1 MASRTKAAQPAPPG
15 TRSGAAKAVEPKGAP
30 RVAAEPAEAE
40 PKAVEREDA
49 GSHAAH
55 IERTRGTILHDRQHE
70 VRAVQAPRNPL
81 RAGTRLERIPEPCT
95 VVIFGATG
103 DLSHRK
109 ILPALYNLRRA
120 GLLPPETSILGFARR
135 PVTDEQYRRD
145 MQEAVRLFS
154 RNPVEAA
161 LWDDFAGGIHY
172 QQGDFANGAS
182 YHDLAERL
190 EQIDAARGTR
200 GNILFYLA
208 TPPSAYREIVANLG
222 RARLAARS
230 MGWSRIVVEKPFGH
244 DLDTARELNDALIEV
259 FEESQVYRIDHYLGK
274 DTVRNLMVFRFGNGI
289 FEPLWN
295 RRYVDHVQITV
306 GEDLGVEGRGAFYE
320 EAGCSRDILQNHML
334 QLLCLVAMEPP
345 IAFEADALRDEKVRV
360 LRAID
365 DEWTD
370 GRVRSSVVRGQ
381 YIAGWSADKK
391 VPGYRE
397 EPETDPK
404 STVETFVALQVE
416 IQNWRWADVP
426 FYLRTG
432 KRLPRRATEIAIQ
445 FKQPPLRLFRES
457 VSDPEPN
464 LLAMRIQPD
473 EGILLRFAAKVPELG
488 LDVRSVNMDFTYGSS
503 FIQDAPEAY
512 ETLILDAMLGD
523 ASLFTRA
530 DEVEAAWSIVTP
542 LNVAWHEWDRTHPGP
557 PAKVKPDSRELQ
569 GAELQFYEAG
579 TWGPVAA
586 ERLIERS
593 GRKWRRL

>member
-1 MASRTKAAQPAPPG
+1 MATKPKDEAPTVKPKDAASTVKPKAAPVTKPE
-15 TRSGAAKAVEPKGAP
+15 TET
-30 RVAAEPAEAE
+30 E
-40 PKAVEREDA
+40 
-49 GSHAAH
+49 HHAH

-70 VRAVQAPRNPL
+70 AHEKQVPVNPL
-81 RAGTRLERIPEPCT
+81 RAGTRLERIPEPCM

-103 DLSHRK
+103 DLAHRK

-120 GLLPPETSILGFARR
+120 GLLPQEAGVLGFSRR
-135 PVTDEQYRRD
+135 PLTDEQYRRD
-145 MQEAVRLFS
+145 MHEAVKKFS
-154 RNPVEAA
+154 RNPVETA
-161 LWDDFAGGIHY
+161 LWEDFAEGIHY
-172 QQGDFANGAS
+172 QQGDFADSAS
-182 YHDLAERL
+182 YHSLAERL

-200 GNILFYLA
+200 GNVLFYLA
-208 TPPSAYREIVANLG
+208 TPPSAYPEIVANLG
-222 RARLAARS
+222 QAKLDTGAT
-230 MGWSRIVVEKPFGH
+230 GWSRIVVEKPFGH
-244 DLDTARELNDALIEV
+244 DLESARALNDSLIEV

-306 GEDLGVEGRGAFYE
+306 AEDLGVEGRGAFYE
-320 EAGCSRDILQNHML
+320 EAGASRDILQNHML

-365 DEWTD
+365 DEWTEA
-370 GRVRSSVVRGQ
+370 RARSAVVRGQ
-381 YIAGWSADKK
+381 YTAGWSADKK

-397 EPETDPK
+397 EAEVDPK
-404 STVETFVALQVE
+404 SAVETFVALQVE

-530 DEVEAAWSIVTP
+530 DEVEAAWSIVAP
-542 LNVAWHEWDRTHPGP
+542 LNDIWREWDRAHPDV
-557 PAKVKPDSRELQ
+557 PAVPKPNIKEQQ
-569 GAELQFYEAG
+569 GAELHFYEAG
-579 TWGPVAA
+579 TWGPAAA

>member
-1 MASRTKAAQPAPPG
+1 MATKPKDEAPTVKPKDAASTVKPKAAPVTKPE
-15 TRSGAAKAVEPKGAP
+15 TET
-30 RVAAEPAEAE
+30 E
-40 PKAVEREDA
+40 
-49 GSHAAH
+49 HHAH

-70 VRAVQAPRNPL
+70 AHEKQVPVNPL
-81 RAGTRLERIPEPCT
+81 RAGTRLERIPEPCM

-103 DLSHRK
+103 DLAHRK

-120 GLLPPETSILGFARR
+120 GLLPQEAGVLGFSRR
-135 PVTDEQYRRD
+135 PLTDEQYRRD
-145 MQEAVRLFS
+145 MHEAVKKFS
-154 RNPVEAA
+154 RNPVETA
-161 LWDDFAGGIHY
+161 LWEDFAEGIHY
-172 QQGDFANGAS
+172 QQGDFADSAS
-182 YHDLAERL
+182 YHSLAERL

-200 GNILFYLA
+200 GNVLFYLA
-208 TPPSAYREIVANLG
+208 TPPSAYPEIVANLG
-222 RARLAARS
+222 QAKLDTGAT
-230 MGWSRIVVEKPFGH
+230 GWSRIVVEKPFGH
-244 DLDTARELNDALIEV
+244 DLESARALNDSLIEV

-306 GEDLGVEGRGAFYE
+306 AEDLGVEGRGAFYE
-320 EAGCSRDILQNHML
+320 EAGASRDILQNHML

-365 DEWTD
+365 DEWTEA
-370 GRVRSSVVRGQ
+370 RARSAVVRGQ
-381 YIAGWSADKK
+381 YTAGWSADKK

-397 EPETDPK
+397 EAEVDPK
-404 STVETFVALQVE
+404 SAVETFVALQVE

-542 LNVAWHEWDRTHPGP
+542 LNEFWREWDRAHPDV
-557 PAKVKPDSRELQ
+557 PAVAKANSKEQQ
-569 GAELQFYEAG
+569 GAEIHFYEAG
-579 TWGPVAA
+579 TWGPAAA